1 MSVQRFAVQRRARRT
16 NGSLMLL
23 RNPCGGIVRCNG
35 LLGGVRVRTGYIG
48 DTSDRE
54 HG

>member
-1 MSVQRFAVQRRARRT
+1 VWAPPSRRHDSIRCH
-16 NGSLMLL
+16 
-23 RNPCGGIVRCNG
+23 CGDHIRCNG
-35 LLGGVRVRTGYIG
+35 LLGTAWVRTGYIG